1 MFRTSA
7 EATRRE
13 FDLQAALSSTVE
25 ELKPL
30 NTLITCAVI
39 CLCKIAAPDTLV
51 VLASDLGVVVGS
63 EDLSVAGLALVAP
76 ALGHSAADAVKT
88 GESGDLAEPA
98 TDENGEEGLHVGLAG
113 GEDLTVSSR
122 VELVLHDTVAL
133 NDNVHGVGLELGV
146 ALERLHAHL
155 GAPLRDDVHV
165 ATGGSSGRG
174 SRGSLSGGWL
184 GGLAGRS
191 RRSSLVAGGLGG
203 RSVGSLSGGGLGGL
217 AGGRWGRRSYVDS
230 RAAGLSWRVDHGVLG
245 RGLVDSADGGR
256 LGDFVALGDVDSLD
270 DSCDDID
277 NVLDVLVLVAVSTV
291 GWGGERRARE
301 GGDGESDGGA
311 HFDRCWFGFG
321 D

>member
-184 GGLAGRS
+184 GSLAGRS
-191 RRSSLVAGGLGG
+191 
-203 RSVGSLSGGGLGGL
+203 
-217 AGGRWGRRSYVDS
+217 RRSYVDS